1 MLRRRHTVLLQR
13 WLQKLA
19 CSQAS
24 IQAYWRW
31 RSVEF
36 PLGKSPCLAMQKPN
50 SQVPRCKR
58 ARSPRRA
65 SRAGGKRH
73 LQRHS
78 SGELPSR
85 GSKKPRLPPAR
96 LARRRGCRIPS
107 RVQDPQ
113 RSYYKSGGM
122 EQGCMDAAIQR
133 VWKSGRFQLSRGSVF
148 STVCPAIRAPL
159 IFTDRPKLILQ
170 SGH

>member
-1 MLRRRHTVLLQR
+1 VLRRRHTVLLQR

-36 PLGKSPCLAMQKPN
+36 QLGQSPCLAMRKPN

-96 LARRRGCRIPS
+96 LARRA
-107 RVQDPQ
+107 RVQDSQQGAGSPAVLLQ
-113 RSYYKSGGM
+113 IGRHGTGVHGCRYTACM
-122 EQGCMDAAIQR
+122 E
-133 VWKSGRFQLSRGSVF
+133 
-148 STVCPAIRAPL
+148 IRAFPIIKRICLQYRVSGNKGPL
-159 IFTDRPKLILQ
+159 NIYR
-170 SGH
+170 